1 MVVASSGA
9 DMFATRSAD
18 VDEDTRKEL
27 RFRPRSSAAS
37 TATMRSQRGASM
49 AMSASS
55 GEGQVSETLSGDA
68 FAAAPAAL
76 SASGVFRPMPGVHRQ
91 VTGLFFPEL
100 DQLQL
105 EGKPTSSRV
114 WYAAIDTRPRGPFSA
129 TEMMSLAER
138 GKVRDATMVWRPGFG
153 SWRKVRNGDIST
165 GEDLSWLRK
174 VVLAR
179 KLREMDAAERAEET
193 AQTGRMPKVQLTRSK
208 AGGKKPTWLGGAAGM
223 PPALPD
229 DTDDVDATTMKLS
242 EPWYGRRNDRRE
254 ISLPFATLREPSAWR
269 ADELAALPKGARG
282 TQRVPLT
289 KRLPVPVAFVA
300 VGVLAMATV
309 IGVGSAVLELLDVDE
324 PSALDTLAAGD
335 AVTGDVVTLDVVTL
349 DVDALDVAKP

>member
-9 DMFATRSAD
+9 DMFATRSAGD
-18 VDEDTRKEL
+18 DEDTRKEL

-37 TATMRSQRGASM
+37 TATMRSQMGASM
-49 AMSASS
+49 MSVSS
-55 GEGQVSETLSGDA
+55 GEGQVAETLGDS
-68 FAAAPAAL
+68 FGFGGAPAAL

-100 DQLQL
+100 DQLQV

-114 WYAAIDTRPRGPFSA
+114 WYAAIDARPRGPFSA

-138 GKVRDATMVWRPGFG
+138 GKIRDATMVWRPGFA
-153 SWRKVRNGDIST
+153 SWKKVRNGDIST

-174 VVLAR
+174 IVLAR
-179 KLREMDAAERAEET
+179 KLREIDAAERAEET

-208 AGGKKPTWLGGAAGM
+208 AGGKKPTWTGGAAGM

-229 DTDDVDATTMKLS
+229 DVDDDATTMKLQRDPS
-242 EPWYGRRNDRRE
+242 RE

-269 ADELAALPKGARG
+269 ADELPALPKGARG
-282 TQRVPLT
+282 TQRTSLG
-289 KRLPVPVAFVA
+289 KRLPMPVAAVA
-300 VGVLAMATV
+300 MAALAMATV
-309 IGVGSAVLELLDVDE
+309 MAVGSALLHFVDVDMDATPLVE
-324 PSALDTLAAGD
+324 STSAATVAS
-335 AVTGDVVTLDVVTL
+335 TDVVTLDVVTL
-349 DVDALDVAKP
+349 DVDTLDVATP

>member
-1 MVVASSGA
+1 
-9 DMFATRSAD
+9 MFATRPAD
-18 VDEDTRKEL
+18 QDEDTRKEL

-37 TATMRSQRGASM
+37 TATMRSQMGASM
-49 AMSASS
+49 AMSAST

-68 FAAAPAAL
+68 FAAAPATL

-129 TEMMSLAER
+129 AEMMSLAER
-138 GKVRDATMVWRPGFG
+138 GKIRDATMVWRPGFG
-153 SWRKVRNGDIST
+153 SWKKVRNGDIST

-174 VVLAR
+174 IVLAR
-179 KLREMDAAERAEET
+179 KLREIDAAERAEEV
-193 AQTGRMPKVQLTRSK
+193 ALTGRMPKVQLTRTK
-208 AGGKKPTWLGGAAGM
+208 AGGKKSTWLGGTAGL

-229 DTDDVDATTMKLS
+229 DTDDVDATTMKLRDPS
-242 EPWYGRRNDRRE
+242 YVKAIDRRE

-269 ADELAALPKGARG
+269 ADELPALPKGARG
-282 TQRVPLT
+282 TQRIPLT
-289 KRLPVPVAFVA
+289 KRLPMLVA
-300 VGVLAMATV
+300 VVAVAALAMATV
-309 IGVGSAVLELLDVDE
+309 VGVGSAMLELLDVD
-324 PSALDTLAAGD
+324 ALVGAQPIADAPVAFENRVTL
-335 AVTGDVVTLDVVTL
+335 DVVTLDVVTL
-349 DVDALDVAKP
+349 DVADP